1 MPSKDIIDRIKM
13 AHGLTAIIDQLT
25 EPVAER
31 MAAQLTPHLQPGEE
45 LPDLEL
51 VQRLT
56 GRLVM
61 SRIQALIAADEAYN
75 DALLELG
82 DELLDFDFD
91 ELDDES

>member
-1 MPSKDIIDRIKM
+1 MPSKEIIDRIKM

-25 EPVAER
+25 EPVAEKMTER
-31 MAAQLTPHLQPGEE
+31 LSPHLKSDEE

-61 SRIQALIAADEAYN
+61 ARIHALIAADEAYQH
-75 DALLELG
+75 ALSELDDG
-82 DELLDFDFD
+82 LLDFNFD
-91 ELDDES
+91 DDG